1 MRIST
6 NMPNDDMQY
15 YLRRKESLTNS
26 MQNKIAKES
35 KIENLRD
42 DPVAAAHSAI
52 FKSNISRMKQFVDN
66 TGVIQS
72 RGRLAE
78 AYMQETLSI
87 LQRVNELAVSGANG
101 TFTKEDTAI
110 MGEEVNE
117 LLKELVQISNAKNG
131 DGTTIF
137 SGEKAL
143 SDAFRTISGYSEGSG
158 KAVITSVEYT
168 GNASYNNIE
177 ISENA
182 YSESGFSGS
191 SVFWAENQIVM
202 SSRNSSSFFVE
213 EDSSALIDGVQVDF
227 KKGDNIYAV
236 IAKINDSG
244 APVKASLDPVKNS
257 LTISTTQPHQ
267 IWMEDLQGGTV
278 LTETGILRDNTGKPP
293 YNLAT
298 DVRHSGGSIFDMMI
312 KLRDSLYT
320 GNTIDIG
327 GISLKGIQMGLNH
340 FVSQIGEL
348 GAKDERYSLIQER
361 LEYTIP
367 EVIKMDMDEVG
378 LDLAEAITE
387 LKMLEVSHKA
397 TLQVAARILPP
408 TLLDF
413 LR

>member
-6 NMPNDDMQY
+6 NMPNDDMQF

-35 KIENLRD
+35 RIENLRD
-42 DPVAAAHSAI
+42 DPVAAAHSAVL
-52 FKSNISRMKQFVDN
+52 KSNISRMKQFADN

-72 RGRLAE
+72 RGRIAE

-87 LQRVNELAVSGANG
+87 LQRVNELAVQGANG

-110 MGEEVNE
+110 MGEEVNQ
-117 LLKELVQISNAKNG
+117 LLKELVQISNAKYG

-137 SGEKAL
+137 SGEKSL

-158 KAVITSVEYT
+158 RAVISAVEYT

-182 YSESGFSGS
+182 YGESGFPGN
-191 SVFWAENQIVM
+191 SVFWAEDQIVI

-227 KKGDNIYAV
+227 KRGDNIYAV
-236 IAKINDSG
+236 IAKINESG

-267 IWMEDLQGGTV
+267 IWMEDLHGGTV
-278 LTETGILRDNTGKPP
+278 LTETGMLRDNTGRPP

-298 DVRHSGGSIFDMMI
+298 DVRQSGGSIFDMMI

-327 GISLKGIQMGLNH
+327 GISLNGIQMGLNH

-367 EVIKMDMDEVG
+367 EVIKMDMNEVG
-378 LDLAEAITE
+378 IDLAEAITE
-387 LKMLEVSHKA
+387 LKMLEVSHKV